1 MPASLLKGGVRVPA
15 LYEPRGGRSHV
26 SLQDADHSLVVPI
39 VGQLPITALGLG
51 YVSADVSATL
61 MGRCGEFILAMHPQR
76 AIHFLRLRSVERELI
91 QHLDAIA
98 DPHLGTAPDLSQP
111 LPQLAMQQSQAR
123 DCDLAIL

>member
-1 MPASLLKGGVRVPA
+1 MSPER
-15 LYEPRGGRSHV
+15 ERSHV

-39 VGQLPITALGLG
+39 GGQLPIVAVGLG

-61 MGRCGEFILAMHPQR
+61 MGRCRDLILVMHPQR

-98 DPHLGTAPDLSQP
+98 DPHLGTAPDLP
-111 LPQLAMQQSQAR
+111 
-123 DCDLAIL
+123 